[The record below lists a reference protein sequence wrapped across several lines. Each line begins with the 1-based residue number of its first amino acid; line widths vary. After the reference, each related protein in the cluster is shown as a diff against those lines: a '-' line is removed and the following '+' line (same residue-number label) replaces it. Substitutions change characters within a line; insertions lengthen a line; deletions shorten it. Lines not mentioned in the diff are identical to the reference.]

1 MGLIIL
7 QKTIMSHKVLIF
19 GSCVSRDVLNYQN
32 NEIEL
37 ANYFARSSLA
47 SAFAS
52 LAINDTYTKNLDSDF
67 QRRVVAADLGKK
79 FKEYIKIANFDLFL
93 IDLIDE
99 RFNIFMFE
107 QGGLCTLSNELL
119 SAGFDPEKEPGRIIP
134 SGSEEFYTLWE
145 SSWIRFLSEIDSIQC
160 RDKIRINKVFWATI
174 TSSGRNFPTYNK
186 NYILSSNKFLDR
198 LYARVAK
205 DLEGWQF
212 IEFSASHFVAAEDHR
227 WGLSP
232 FHYIDVYYT
241 EALSQLLFFFESD
254 QTLAEKSETYA
265 MIDISNDA
273 AGHIGKHNEYPFDR
287 SLISWQRFSASGYD
301 KDLKISACRT
311 SGNGAVTHEEQAST
325 INFEAEG
332 GTHQVAFI
340 LPNKSL
346 ANGLSARIR
355 LCNWSSIRY
364 LAFGYTH
371 QSGFRNI
378 KVVNPAQ
385 GQWLTVSLV
394 HGSIAYGTQNDWD
407 HPPPAEMA
415 DVRIYLRAEPLPG
428 GGMVEVEH
436 FICWEEADRPTNA
449 RATCTL
455 PLVLP
460 PKNRVSPDLLSVLYG
475 YLRKCF
481 RHVEEQA
488 EAFMRSGQCPL
499 YGETQLDWQLDQVL
513 PDNLST
519 VGTYAFSWHSLHPA
533 SILMVHAKNT
543 GNDAPVFAAREM
555 VTNWLDRS
563 YYMPDPDKKFAWY
576 DHGTAERQMAFILMW
591 AEGVDRG
598 FDQRFMSRLGGAIIR
613 HAELLE
619 SEQFYASHQPTR
631 YHNHAWFQDL
641 ALMATAL
648 ALPEFP
654 SSPRWMQ
661 RAIERLTDQLKTL
674 IVRDNGFAVF
684 VENSIGYHQGVQRIV
699 ELAGEMVKLTG
710 IESAI
715 PDVAVELSAFSNFFR
730 YPDNRAPA
738 QGDTFRRPNPIGDDV
753 KKLKPYAE
761 PEVVI
766 LPKAGYGIVKGNHNG
781 ARFMFCMFA
790 TSLCRTHKHEDDLSF
805 TLFFDGIEWLIDPS
819 FYSHEYKSPIPAYLR
834 SAAAHNVIYIPNRP
848 YSIEPGKSSFDG
860 AKSGDLFEFKGE
872 HTCYSDLT
880 VKRSVSGTR
889 NALSFEF
896 EDMVCTSSDQL
907 PHSYLMLHCGEGV
920 DVSRSGR
927 VLTLTHPDSIYR
939 LSILMP
945 SDEITIEK
953 GVAEEG
959 RIRGISGTSFMQH
972 NDICTVEAAVPC
984 NTPLRWALAAL

>member
-1 MGLIIL
+1 
-7 QKTIMSHKVLIF
+7 MSNKILIF
-19 GSCVSRDVLNYQN
+19 GSCVSRDILNYQN

-37 ANYFARSSLA
+37 TDYFARSSLA

-52 LAINDTYTKNLDSDF
+52 LSINDTYTKNLDSDF
-67 QRRVVAADLGKK
+67 QQRVVAADLGKK
-79 FKEYIKIANFDLFL
+79 FKEYIKIENFDLLL
-93 IDLIDE
+93 IDFIDE
-99 RFNIFMFE
+99 RFNLFMFE

-119 SAGFDPEKEPGRIIP
+119 SAGFNPEEESGRIIP
-134 SGSEEFYTLWE
+134 SGSDEFFALWE
-145 SSWIRFLSEIDSIQC
+145 SGWIRFLSEINRIQC
-160 RDKIRINKVFWATI
+160 RDKIRINKVFWAEI
-174 TSSGRNFPTYNK
+174 TSSGGGFRTYSK
-186 NYILSSNKFLDR
+186 NYILSSNQFLDR

-205 DLEGWQF
+205 DLEDWQF
-212 IEFSASHFVAAEDHR
+212 IEFSASHFVAAENHR

-232 FHYIDVYYT
+232 FHYIDVYYI
-241 EALSQLLFFFESD
+241 EALSQLLFFENN
-254 QTLAEKSETYA
+254 QKLAEKHETHA
-265 MIDISNDA
+265 MMDISNDA
-273 AGHIGKHNEYPFDR
+273 AYYISKHSEYPFDR

-301 KDLKISACRT
+301 KDLKVCACRA
-311 SGNGAVTHEEQAST
+311 SGNGVVTHEEQAST

-346 ANGLSARIR
+346 ANGLAARIR

-364 LAFGYTH
+364 IAFGYTH
-371 QSGFRNI
+371 QSGFRHI

-394 HGSIAYGTQNDWD
+394 HGDIAYGIQNDWNQ
-407 HPPPAEMA
+407 PPPAEIA

-428 GGMVEVEH
+428 GGTVEVEH
-436 FICWEEADRPTNA
+436 FICWKEADRPTNA
-449 RATCTL
+449 QATCTL

-460 PKNRVSPDLLSVLYG
+460 PKNQVSPDLLSVLYA

-488 EAFMRSGQCPL
+488 EAFMQNGQCPL
-499 YGETQLDWQLDQVL
+499 YGETRLDWQLDQVL
-513 PDNLST
+513 PDNLAT

-543 GNDAPVFAAREM
+543 GKDAPVFAAREM

-563 YYMPDPDKKFAWY
+563 YYTPDPDKKFAWY

-591 AEGVDRG
+591 AEGVERG

-648 ALPEFP
+648 AIPDAP
-654 SSPRWMQ
+654 ASRRWMQ
-661 RAIERLTDQLKTL
+661 RAIERLTDQLGTL
-674 IVRDNGFAVF
+674 IVRDNGFSVF

-699 ELAGEMVKLTG
+699 ELAGDMVKLTG
-710 IESAI
+710 VESPI
-715 PDVAVELSAFSNFFR
+715 PDVAVELSRFSDFFR

-738 QGDTFRRPNPIGDDV
+738 QGDTFRRSNPQGDEV
-753 KKLKPYAE
+753 RKLKPYPD

-766 LPKAGYGIVKGNHNG
+766 LPKAGYGIVKGNHDG
-781 ARFMFCMFA
+781 ARFMLCMFA

-819 FYSHEYKSPIPAYLR
+819 FLSHEYKAPIPAYLR
-834 SAAAHNVIYIPNRP
+834 SAAAHNGIYIVDKP
-848 YSIEPGKSSFDG
+848 YSIDAGRSALEGL
-860 AKSGDLFEFKGE
+860 ASGGVFEFKGE
-872 HTCYSDLT
+872 HRCYSDVI
-880 VKRSVSGTR
+880 VKRCIAGR
-889 NALSFEF
+889 CELLSFEF
-896 EDMVCTSSDQL
+896 EDEVRTSTNERL
-907 PHSYLMLHCGEGV
+907 EVRLMLHCGEGV
-920 DVSRSGR
+920 EVSRSGR
-927 VLTLTHPDSIYR
+927 VLTLTHPDSRYQ
-939 LSILMP
+939 LNILMP
-945 SDEITIEK
+945 RDEIAIVK
-953 GVAEEG
+953 GMAQG
-959 RIRGISGTSFMQH
+959 DRIRGVSGTAFMQRS
-972 NDICTVEAAVPC
+972 DIHTIEALVPC
-984 NTPLRWALAAL
+984 NVPLRWALAAQQH